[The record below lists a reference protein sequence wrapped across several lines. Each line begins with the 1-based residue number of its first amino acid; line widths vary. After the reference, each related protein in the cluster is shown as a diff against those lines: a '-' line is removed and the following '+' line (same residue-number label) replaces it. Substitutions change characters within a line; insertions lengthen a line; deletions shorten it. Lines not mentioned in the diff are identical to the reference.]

1 MITRTILPAALDIYD
16 QLNLLRG
23 QLLSNI
29 GVQFLIALF
38 FIASLFVAIIL
49 FVYWGSCAFHVLS
62 ANGVQL
68 TDAEV
73 EPMLWGKKL
82 RAHLFNLFNGSVLA
96 LS

>member
-16 QLNLLRG
+16 QLNLLRV
-23 QLLSNI
+23 QVLSNI

-38 FIASLFVAIIL
+38 FIASLFVAIAL

-68 TDAEV
+68 TDADV

-82 RAHLFNLFNGSVLA
+82 RAHLFNLFNGSVLT